1 MVFLLN
7 LQKKDLWLPINL
19 VDLFSWI
26 SRVTLQVD
34 ASTCNVLVDT
44 GLSFGSFTWFC
55 FVGWYVGVYVGVDV
69 DADVDVDGI
78 VNVLLASIIGEI
90 SASLLEIPVASL
102 KTPLEIY

>member
-1 MVFLLN
+1 ME
-7 LQKKDLWLPINL
+7 
-19 VDLFSWI
+19 
-26 SRVTLQVD
+26 

-44 GLSFGSFTWFC
+44 GLSFDSFTWFC